1 MIYDEHLLMESDD
14 DCQIIANIVIGY
26 DVRGNLVIQLGVY
39 DDGWD
44 YPEGFRY
51 VAKDETT
58 ATIDVDDLDVMAAHL
73 NRSKGE
79 VLNHLLGKFG
89 GSGYVA
95 RTSYVKNCFKEILE
109 YILDCGGKYRLSQ
122 T

>member
-1 MIYDEHLLMESDD
+1 M
-14 DCQIIANIVIGY
+14 
-26 DVRGNLVIQLGVY
+26 IQLGVY

-58 ATIDVDDLDVMAAHL
+58 ATIDVDDLEVMAAYL
-73 NRSKGE
+73 KRSKGE

-109 YILDCGGKYRLSQ
+109 YILDCGGKYTLKR
-122 T
+122 